1 MYTGKSWLRYSTICF
16 RWWRIKQKKANPR
29 TIQRNRIDPTTE
41 RATVASLLKASIGDR
56 FGLELVDT
64 RKYSKTISLIASVK
78 LHYCSFKIFPQFW
91 LAKSTRI
98 NHHNQLLMTK
108 FGRIL
113 RLTRKRRQKWSPLQ
127 VKALLPRRPGDE
139 VKLFLAVKKKM
150 ANISLVS
157 RAKSAAGTR
166 RNDSKK
172 HGKNSKKTTRRAT
185 SAIWRIFAELDK
197 PKRTLSKMNLTS
209 MDRWR

>member
-29 TIQRNRIDPTTE
+29 TIQRNRIAPTTE
-41 RATVASLLKASIGDR
+41 RATVASLLRTSIGDR

-78 LHYCSFKIFPQFW
+78 LHYYSFKIFPQFL

-98 NHHNQLLMTK
+98 IHHNQLLMTK

-113 RLTRKRRQKWSPLQ
+113 YLTRKWRQKCSPLQ
-127 VKALLPRRPGDE
+127 VKAPLPRRLTCCGCE
-139 VKLFLAVKKKM
+139 KK
-150 ANISLVS
+150 NGGHFT
-157 RAKSAAGTR
+157 RFKST
-166 RNDSKK
+166 NCSW
-172 HGKNSKKTTRRAT
+172 T
-185 SAIWRIFAELDK
+185 
-197 PKRTLSKMNLTS
+197 
-209 MDRWR
+209 

>member
-29 TIQRNRIDPTTE
+29 TIQRNRIAPTTE
-41 RATVASLLKASIGDR
+41 RATVASLLRTSIGDR

-127 VKALLPRRPGDE
+127 VKAPLPRRPGDE
-139 VKLFLAVKKKM
+139 VKLFLAVKKKWRTFHSFQEQKVQLELGEM
-150 ANISLVS
+150 I
-157 RAKSAAGTR
+157 AKNTAKTAR
-166 RNDSKK
+166 RQLGGRHLLFGEYMRSWTNLNV
-172 HGKNSKKTTRRAT
+172 HYRRWT
-185 SAIWRIFAELDK
+185 
-197 PKRTLSKMNLTS
+197 
-209 MDRWR
+209 